1 MSEKNL
7 DFITFGCKLNM
18 FESEIMREKALE
30 HKLENITFFNTCAV
44 TNEAIRQARQ
54 RIRKEKKNYPN
65 KKIIVTGCAA
75 QLHPEEF
82 NQMNEVDFII
92 GNREKTL
99 SKTYEDLKNNI
110 SNIPSIKVTD
120 IMEVKETS
128 LHLLKSFGSKTRAF
142 VEIQNGCDHR
152 CTFCIIPYAR
162 GNSRSVPTDHIINQI
177 KNLVDTGYSEIVLTG
192 VDITSYGKDL
202 DNNVNLSKLL
212 SLIINGVSD
221 LKRLRISSIDSIELD
236 QEFIDIFTSEEKIM
250 PHLHLS
256 IQSGDDLILKR
267 MKRRHLAEHTVNFC
281 QKIKNLRNETVFG
294 ADIITGFPTETDK
307 MFKTTK
313 EHISKCDLT
322 YLHIFPYS
330 AKKGTPAAKMP
341 QVQNNIIKTRA
352 AELRKLGTEN
362 LNHFLEGNIGKYH
375 KILVEKSG
383 FGRTEQYCEVNFT
396 GNYNQGKIITGLI
409 KSVNQKKLNAEII

>member
-1 MSEKNL
+1 MNEKNL

-18 FESEIMREKALE
+18 FESEIMREKAIE
-30 HKLENITFFNTCAV
+30 HGLENITFFNTCAV

-65 KKIIVTGCAA
+65 KRIIVTGCAA

-82 NQMNEVDFII
+82 NKMDEVDFII
-92 GNREKTL
+92 GNREKIL
-99 SKTYEDLKNNI
+99 SKTYKELKHDI
-110 SNIPSIKVTD
+110 LTIPSIKVTD
-120 IMEVKETS
+120 IMEVRETS

-142 VEIQNGCDHR
+142 VEVQNGCDHR

-162 GNSRSVPTDHIINQI
+162 GNSRSVPTGHIIEQM
-177 KNLVDTGYSEIVLTG
+177 KNLVGTGYSEIVLTG

-202 DNNVNLSKLL
+202 DSNINLSKLIA
-212 SLIINGVSD
+212 LIMKDIPD

-236 QEFIDIFTSEEKIM
+236 QEFIDIFVSEKKIM

-267 MKRRHLAEHTVNFC
+267 MKRRHLSEHTVEFC
-281 QKIKNLRNETVFG
+281 QKIKALRSETVFG

-313 EHISKCDLT
+313 DHIDKCSLT
-322 YLHIFPYS
+322 YLHIFPFS
-330 AKKGTPAAKMP
+330 AKKGTPAEKMP
-341 QVQNNIIKTRA
+341 QIQNSIIKTRA
-352 AELRKLGTEN
+352 TELRQLGTRK
-362 LNHFLEGNIGKYH
+362 LNSFLKGQIGQRH
-375 KILVEKSG
+375 KILVEKNG
-383 FGRTEQYCEVNFT
+383 FGRTEQYSEVNFT
-396 GNYNQGKIITGLI
+396 GNFNQGEIITGLI
-409 KSVNQKKLNAEII
+409 KSVKQNKLNAKII